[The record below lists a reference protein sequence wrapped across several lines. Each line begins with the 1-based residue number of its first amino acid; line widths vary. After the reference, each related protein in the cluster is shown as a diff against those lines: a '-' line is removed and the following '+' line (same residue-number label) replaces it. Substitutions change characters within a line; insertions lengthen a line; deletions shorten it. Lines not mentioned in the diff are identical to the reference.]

1 MVLQKND
8 WAWIRIRNNRR
19 LGLVLAVREHVAV
32 VRPLF
37 KSRKQLQPYRET
49 IALRLL
55 EKANLSREE
64 IAMLPCGKR
73 ILSVN
78 KAFEIVAANRIFTDD
93 PKRKER
99 RVYYC
104 ARCRGFHTSSKVPV
118 PWILFAR
125 LRSDP
130 FEPELPIPTDNH
142 LKHQVLVWL
151 RDHIGVPI
159 SHALF
164 DRSLLHYA
172 PTYKEA
178 LDKLLIDPVAFI
190 HFVYLHVYLKDRK
203 NRRR

>member
-1 MVLQKND
+1 LVLLPSQKYPKAPPAVGAHPTITACIYPTCTACRLIFLYIYCSYKNYGKAPAMVLQKND

-55 EKANLSREE
+55 EKADLSREE

-104 ARCRGFHTSSKVPV
+104 SRCRGFHTSSKVPV

-125 LRSDP
+125 
-130 FEPELPIPTDNH
+130 
-142 LKHQVLVWL
+142 
-151 RDHIGVPI
+151 
-159 SHALF
+159 
-164 DRSLLHYA
+164 
-172 PTYKEA
+172 
-178 LDKLLIDPVAFI
+178 
-190 HFVYLHVYLKDRK
+190 
-203 NRRR
+203 